1 MNAFDFIIVGAG
13 TAGCVLANR
22 LSADPANKVL
32 LLEAGGSDR
41 HASVAMPLAWFKA
54 FTDPKLGWGYATEP
68 EPYADQR
75 RIPAPRG
82 KLIGGCSSINGMMYS
97 RGHAAD
103 YDRWERAG
111 LSGWGYADVLPYFNR
126 SESNWR
132 GQSAYHGACGPLS
145 VVKHNTG
152 NYIYPRLI
160 EAAQQL
166 GYQHLDDFHGA
177 VQEGFGAPDF
187 TIHRGRRGSAAAAF
201 LRPALDRPNLTV
213 KSGALATRV
222 IVENGRATGVEYR
235 QDGQLQRVSANQE
248 VVLSGGAYNSP
259 QLLMLSGIGPAD
271 HLRESGIGVV
281 HDLPGVGAN
290 LQEHAS
296 IASLYDASGNFTFDN
311 QLRLDKMTLSV
322 LRWYALG
329 TGPVAGLPVGAM
341 GFLKS
346 VPGLELPDVQM
357 LINPV
362 AMDSSLW
369 FPGWKKRRGDVI
381 SVSNVLLRPASRG
394 WVKLRSANPT
404 DKPRIQFNLLKE
416 EGDLVAL
423 RRFVKLTRELFETTA
438 GSALVRHE
446 VMPGRQVQSESEIDA
461 HIRANVRTAMHPTSS
476 CAMGCGAD
484 AVLDASL
491 QVRGIS
497 GLRVADASSMPDI
510 IGGNTNAPT
519 MMIAEKAADMIL
531 GRSLPRAS
539 LPARVGTIPSDEHL
553 IA

>member
-1 MNAFDFIIVGAG
+1 MNSYDYIIVGAG

-22 LSADPANKVL
+22 LSADAANKVL
-32 LLEAGGSDR
+32 VLEAGGDERS
-41 HASVAMPLAWFKA
+41 ASVAMPLAWFKA
-54 FTDPKLGWGYATEP
+54 FMDPKLGWGYATEP
-68 EPYADQR
+68 EPYCDGR
-75 RIPAPRG
+75 SLMVPRG

-103 YDRWERAG
+103 YDRWERGG
-111 LSGWGYADVLPYFNR
+111 LPGWGYADVLPYFKV
-126 SESNWR
+126 SEANWR
-132 GQSAYHGACGPLS
+132 GESLYHGASGPLS
-145 VVKHNTG
+145 VVKHDTD

-160 EAAQQL
+160 KAGEQL
-166 GYQHLDDFHGA
+166 GHVHLNDFHGDT
-177 VQEGFGAPDF
+177 QEGFSAPDF
-187 TIHRGRRGSAAAAF
+187 TIHRGRRGSTAALF
-201 LRPALDRPNLTV
+201 LRPALERPNLNIVT
-213 KSGALATRV
+213 GALTTRV
-222 IVENGRATGVEYR
+222 LIEQGRAIGVEYR
-235 QDGQLQRVSANQE
+235 HEGQLLRAMASRE

-271 HLRESGIGVV
+271 HLRETGIPVV

-296 IASLYDASGNFTFDN
+296 IASLYNASGEFTFDRA
-311 QLRLDKMTLSV
+311 LRLDRMTLAV

-346 VPGLELPDVQM
+346 APGLALPDLQT

-394 WVKLRSANPT
+394 WVKLRSADPG
-404 DKPRIQFNLLKE
+404 DKPRIQFNLLQE
-416 EGDLVAL
+416 ESDRLAL
-423 RRFVKLTRELFETTA
+423 RRFVKLTREYFATPA
-438 GSALVRHE
+438 GAALVRQE
-446 VMPGRQVQSESEIDA
+446 VMPGAPVQSDAEIDA
-461 HIRANVRTAMHPTSS
+461 FVRANVRTAMHPTSS
-476 CAMGCGAD
+476 CAMGCGPD

-491 QVRGIS
+491 QVRGLA
-497 GLRVADASSMPDI
+497 GLRVVDASSMPDI

-519 MMIAEKAADMIL
+519 IMIAEKAADMML
-531 GRSLPRAS
+531 GRALPRAV
-539 LPARVGTIPSDEHL
+539 LPTHVDPVPSVAL
-553 IA
+553 RSA

>member
-22 LSADPANKVL
+22 LSADPANRVL
-32 LLEAGGSDR
+32 LLEAGGDDR

-75 RIPAPRG
+75 SIPSPRG

-111 LSGWGYADVLPYFNR
+111 LSGWAYADVLPYFNR
-126 SESNWR
+126 SENNWR
-132 GQSAYHGACGPLS
+132 GESAYHGARGPLS
-145 VVKHNTG
+145 VARHNTG

-166 GYQHLDDFHGA
+166 GYEHLDDFHGA
-177 VQEGFGAPDF
+177 SQEGFGAPDF
-187 TIHRGRRGSAAAAF
+187 TIHRGRRGSTAVAF
-201 LRPALDRPNLTV
+201 LRPALARPNLTV
-213 KSGALATRV
+213 RTGALTTRV
-222 IVENGRATGVEYR
+222 IIENGRATGVEYR
-235 QDGQLQRVSANQE
+235 QHGQLQRVFANKE

-271 HLRESGIGVV
+271 HLREFDIEVV

-296 IASLYDASGNFTFDN
+296 IASLYEASGNFTFDK

-322 LRWYALG
+322 LRWLALG

-346 VPGLELPDVQM
+346 EPGLELPDLQT

-381 SVSNVLLRPASRG
+381 SVSNVLLRPESRG
-394 WVKLRSANPT
+394 TVKLRSADPAA
-404 DKPRIQFNLLKE
+404 KPRIQFNLLKE
-416 EGDLVAL
+416 EGDRLAL
-423 RRFVKLTRELFETTA
+423 RRFVKLTRELFATA
-438 GSALVRHE
+438 AGAALVRHE
-446 VMPGRQVQSESEIDA
+446 VLPGHQVRSDSEIDA
-461 HIRANVRTAMHPTSS
+461 YIRASVRTAMHPTST
-476 CAMGCGAD
+476 CAMGCGAE

-491 QVRGIS
+491 RVRGIS
-497 GLRVADASSMPDI
+497 GLRVVDASSMPDI

-519 MMIAEKAADMIL
+519 IMIAEKAADMML
-531 GRSLPRAS
+531 GRVLPRAS
-539 LPARVGTIPSDEHL
+539 LPDRAGTMPATEQL